1 LRVGARELE
10 LPFVAGVQRIHHA
23 EILLRLR
30 PPRVTADVSSLRKDK
45 NMTNMEMR
53 ELRGGELDA
62 VAAGANPLQALGQ
75 IGLVNVGAQIA
86 DLLDVGS
93 VEVSILDNNQVLIR
107 NVANG
112 NTIQVGA
119 GAVIAILGGAAG
131 GLVRQLA

>member
-1 LRVGARELE
+1 
-10 LPFVAGVQRIHHA
+10 
-23 EILLRLR
+23 
-30 PPRVTADVSSLRKDK
+30 
-45 NMTNMEMR
+45 MEMR